1 VKERRNGGETESKR
15 ALVGNSIQ
23 IEGTWQMAPPFHP
36 LLANLPKYNKS
47 KPHEQHAGKQPAG
60 HKQQIDMLLKATN
73 INDVPLETLHNG
85 QYSR

>member
-1 VKERRNGGETESKR
+1 MGREWEQKSFSR
-15 ALVGNSIQ
+15 NSIQ

-47 KPHEQHAGKQPAG
+47 KPQERHAGKQLAG

-85 QYSR
+85 QYSRRSIY